1 MKDLPRSLLGGNSP
15 VVAYL
20 RHSMMVCGISKVL
33 DNLGGAGFLE
43 AYRFPRAVETD
54 NERERAV
61 ELDCLADS
69 IVERADAAEPG

>member
-20 RHSMMVCGISKVL
+20 RHSMMVCGISRVWG
-33 DNLGGAGFLE
+33 NLGWAGVLE
-43 AYRFPRAVETD
+43 AYRLPRAVETD
-54 NERERAV
+54 NERERTV

-69 IVERADAAEPG
+69 VVERADAAEAG